1 MLDLAYHDNHYG
13 AVLSFVFDP
22 IQVVNTNPFGRL
34 LYILVK
40 KYFAIYLCMVKIIGN
55 TRTAVN
61 N

>member
-40 KYFAIYLCMVKIIGN
+40 RYSVIHLYVVKIISN
-55 TRTAVN
+55 TRTTVN